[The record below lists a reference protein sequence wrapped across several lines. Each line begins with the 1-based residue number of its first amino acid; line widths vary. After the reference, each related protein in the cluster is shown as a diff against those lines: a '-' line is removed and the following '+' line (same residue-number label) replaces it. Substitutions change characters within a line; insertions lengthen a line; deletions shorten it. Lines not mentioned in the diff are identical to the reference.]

1 MTDAQTEIA
10 EQREASRWRW
20 ETLEAFRARRK
31 RLDACIAQCQR
42 DGKPLP
48 RQLVAEY
55 QSFASGLLGSL
66 EGLTHVVEVL
76 HKHDG
81 SPEKKEEA

>member
-10 EQREASRWRW
+10 EQRKTDRLRW
-20 ETLEAFRARRK
+20 ETIEAFRARRK

-48 RQLVAEY
+48 RWLVNEY
-55 QSFASGLLGSL
+55 QWMASGLLGSL
-66 EGLTHVVEVL
+66 EGLTRVVELL
-76 HKHDG
+76 HQHG
-81 SPEKKEEA
+81 CSPEKKEEA